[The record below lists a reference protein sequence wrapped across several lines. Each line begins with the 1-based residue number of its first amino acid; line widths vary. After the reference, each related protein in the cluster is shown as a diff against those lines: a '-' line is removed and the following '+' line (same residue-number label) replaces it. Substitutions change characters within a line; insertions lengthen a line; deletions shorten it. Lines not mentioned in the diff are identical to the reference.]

1 MHTLACE
8 QDMLEWINDH
18 SDSTFK
24 DLKDFKPVKNSTYE
38 PEPVLLNF
46 SLITL
51 LDVMKKHIF
60 LFSMTTVLMKINEV

>member
-8 QDMLEWINDH
+8 QDMLEWINEH

-38 PEPVLLNF
+38 AEPAEFQFDNTFGCDEETHLPFFDDDSADEN
-46 SLITL
+46 
-51 LDVMKKHIF
+51 
-60 LFSMTTVLMKINEV
+60 